1 MSEVQLSIED
11 RILGLS
17 KIWQEA
23 NYNFAHFDQV
33 PDLDWEAA
41 YQDFLPK
48 VIEAEDLYTYY
59 RLLQQFTA
67 LLEDAHSSIYFPPHL
82 NEEIVSPPIQIEKIR
97 EKFYFVN
104 LDKSLEQELPLF
116 AELLRINGKETKEYL
131 EAEVLPF
138 TSASAPHSQQYWATQ
153 DLLKGRIGEKIQ
165 IEFEHE
171 GRTGNWEGIQGK
183 IESTNWIRN
192 PFKKAQDVA
201 CEFTAEGIAHLQ
213 INNFNS
219 EAVLDAFRKQIPL
232 LYSSN
237 AILLDLRYNLGGNSQ
252 IAREILKYFTEA
264 QLIPKVQGSTRKHLP
279 SHKALGSFL
288 AFQPHTDWKPTE
300 ADQVLFM
307 KYYQGRVWELEENRP
322 YINDQ
327 QAQKLLVPILVL
339 TSPDTASSSED
350 FLVSF
355 QSLNR
360 GKIMGSKTCGS
371 TGAAV
376 FFKLPGGG
384 MARICARKCTYPDSR
399 EFVGY
404 GIEPDIPIELS
415 LEDWKKG
422 DSLKNKGIDL
432 LKDLIL

>member
-1 MSEVQLSIED
+1 MSEGKLSIAE

-33 PDLDWEAA
+33 PDVDWEAA

-48 VIEAEDLYTYY
+48 VIEAEDLYAYY
-59 RLLQQFTA
+59 RLLQRFTA
-67 LLEDAHSSIYFPPHL
+67 LLEDAHTSIYFPPHL
-82 NEEIVSPPIQIEKIR
+82 NEEIVSHPIQIEKIG
-97 EKFYFVN
+97 EKFYIVN
-104 LDKSLEQELPLF
+104 LDKSLAQELPLF
-116 AELLRINGKETKEYL
+116 AELIKINGKETKEYL
-131 EAEVLPF
+131 EAEVLAF
-138 TSASAPHSQQYWATQ
+138 TSASAPHSRQYWATQ

-165 IEFEHE
+165 LEFIHE
-171 GRTGNWEGIQGK
+171 GKTGSWEEIRGK
-183 IESTNWIRN
+183 MESIDWIRT
-192 PFKKAQDVA
+192 PFKKAQDVS
-201 CEFTAEGIAHLQ
+201 CDFTEEGIAHLQ

-219 EAVLDAFRKQIPL
+219 EAVIEGFREQIPL
-232 LYSSN
+232 LYSAN
-237 AILLDLRYNLGGNSQ
+237 AILLDLRFNLGGNSQ
-252 IAREILKYFTEA
+252 IAREILKYFTDA
-264 QLIPKVQGSTRKHLP
+264 HLIPKVQGSTRKHLP

-288 AFQPHTDWKPTE
+288 AFQPNTDWKPTE

-327 QAQKLLVPILVL
+327 EAQKLLVPMLVL

-360 GKIMGSKTCGS
+360 GKLMGTKTCGS

-384 MARICARKCTYPDSR
+384 MARICARKCTYPDSH

-415 LEDWKKG
+415 LDDWKKG
-422 DSLKNKGIDL
+422 DVLKEKGITF